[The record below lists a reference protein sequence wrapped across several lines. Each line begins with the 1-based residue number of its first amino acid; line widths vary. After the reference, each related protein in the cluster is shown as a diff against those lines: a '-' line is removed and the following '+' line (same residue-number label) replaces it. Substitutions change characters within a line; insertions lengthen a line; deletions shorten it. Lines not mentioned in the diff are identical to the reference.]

1 MAASVRK
8 TKLDFGVIEQT
19 NGRIVG
25 FKEKPSLTNMM
36 SMGVYCMEP
45 RVLDYIPAGVPFGF
59 DDLIHT
65 LLARG
70 LPAHT
75 FAHDG
80 LWLDIGRIEDFQIA
94 QELAWDDQL
103 PAFEVVAAA

>member
-1 MAASVRK
+1 MATNPSADQLVGILRDTVVALVRRDGPD
-8 TKLDFGVIEQT
+8 L
-19 NGRIVG
+19 
-25 FKEKPSLTNMM
+25 SA
-36 SMGVYCMEP
+36 MEP
-45 RVLDYIPAGVPFGF
+45 RVLDYIPPGVPFGF

-70 LPAHT
+70 LPAYT

-80 LWLDIGRIEDFQIA
+80 LWLDIGRIEDFQTA